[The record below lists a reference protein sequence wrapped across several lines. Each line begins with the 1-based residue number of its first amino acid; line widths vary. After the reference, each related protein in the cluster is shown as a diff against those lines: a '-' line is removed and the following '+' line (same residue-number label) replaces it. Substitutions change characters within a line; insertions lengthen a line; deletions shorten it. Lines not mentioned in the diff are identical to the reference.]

1 MIAVA
6 IMLFAF
12 AAVFGLIVLIAILK
26 NQATPKPVVVIHGSL
41 GGVGLLILLTYL
53 AMGNVTPIYI
63 ASLCVLLLAITV
75 GFTVFGFDI
84 SNKRIPK
91 FLAILHPILAIAGV
105 VLLIVYAIRQ
115 A

>member
-26 NQATPKPVVVIHGSL
+26 NHPTPKPVVVIHGSL
-41 GGVGLLILLTYL
+41 GGIGLLVLLTYL
-53 AMGNVTPIYI
+53 AMGNITPLYI
-63 ASLCVLLLAITV
+63 ASLSLLLIAITI

-91 FLAILHPILAIAGV
+91 SLAILHPILAIAGI
-105 VLLIVYAIRQ
+105 VLLILYASHQ
-115 A
+115 P

>member
-1 MIAVA
+1 
-6 IMLFAF
+6 
-12 AAVFGLIVLIAILK
+12 
-26 NQATPKPVVVIHGSL
+26 
-41 GGVGLLILLTYL
+41 
-53 AMGNVTPIYI
+53 
-63 ASLCVLLLAITV
+63 VLLLAITV